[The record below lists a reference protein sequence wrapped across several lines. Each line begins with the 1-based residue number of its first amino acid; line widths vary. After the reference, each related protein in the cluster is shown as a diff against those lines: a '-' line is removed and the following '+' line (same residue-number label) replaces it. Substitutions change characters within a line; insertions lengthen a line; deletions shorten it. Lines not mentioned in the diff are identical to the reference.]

1 MVRITIEAMGNIRV
15 MKNNVYETEM
25 QKNNRKRNIILK
37 LQQDCCI
44 ESHFFCLNI
53 DGKEL
58 I

>member
-44 ESHFFCLNI
+44 ESHFFA
-53 DGKEL
+53 
-58 I
+58 